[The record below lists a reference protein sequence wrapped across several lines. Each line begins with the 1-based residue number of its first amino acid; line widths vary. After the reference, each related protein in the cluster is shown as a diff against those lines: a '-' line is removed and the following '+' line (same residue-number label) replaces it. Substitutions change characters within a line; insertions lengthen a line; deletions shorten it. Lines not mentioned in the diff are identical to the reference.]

1 MSTDADDSGLPET
14 LKNPNLI
21 GQEAAEQTF
30 LSAFNSAKLPHA
42 WLLCGPKGIGKATLA
57 YRIARFVLMK
67 GGAGG
72 DDGPGLFG
80 DDLPE
85 DTPSSLH
92 TDPDD
97 PLFHRIASGGHGD
110 MMFLQRIPN
119 ERPPYKL
126 NRDINVN
133 QVRKIGSFLSKTASE
148 GGWRVVVIDS
158 ADDLNTN
165 SANALLKVL
174 EEPPKRAL
182 LILVSHRPGRL
193 LATIH
198 SRCRRLML
206 TPLAESDVE
215 TLLRRYDEGI
225 EESDIGDLV
234 RIADGSIGRA
244 LVLSTGNGLDIYRD
258 IQTLLGGL
266 PKIDVPALHRLGD
279 KVARDNTGD
288 SFRTAA
294 DMINRWL
301 AGHIKDHGSLGL
313 DPWFEVWEKTNRLY
327 QQTDSL
333 NLDRKQVMLDT
344 FLSIEAAW

>member
-1 MSTDADDSGLPET
+1 M
-14 LKNPNLI
+14 
-21 GQEAAEQTF
+21 
-30 LSAFNSAKLPHA
+30 
-42 WLLCGPKGIGKATLA
+42 CGPKGIGKATLA

-80 DDLPE
+80 DDFAQ
-85 DTPSSLH
+85 DAPSSLH

-97 PLFHRIASGGHGD
+97 PLFHRITSGGHGD
-110 MMFLQRIPN
+110 MIFLQRIPK
-119 ERPPYKL
+119 EKPPYNL
-126 NRDINVN
+126 NRDINVD

-206 TPLAESDVE
+206 PPLAESDVE
-215 TLLRRYDEGI
+215 ALLRRYDEGI
-225 EESDIGDLV
+225 EESDIGDLA

-266 PKIDVPALHRLGD
+266 PKIDVPALHKLGD
-279 KVARDNTGD
+279 KVARDSTGD

-301 AGHIKDHGSLGL
+301 ASHIKDHGSLGL

-327 QQTDSL
+327 QQTDGL